1 MTGKQKMKLPH
12 ANERGMLTR
21 GFSSDCRQLVKALWP
36 ELLHTLKWLLLSAK
50 GVHIE
55 EIHRLGRT
63 VKNKIHVTYMRHFHL
78 QCHVQSL
85 PQPHELVVI
94 LFGKWCFSG
103 PE

>member
-1 MTGKQKMKLPH
+1 MKLSH
-12 ANERGMLTR
+12 ANDRGMFR
-21 GFSSDCRQLVKALWP
+21 GFNSDCRLLVKALCP
-36 ELLHTLKWLLLSAK
+36 ELFHALTWLLLGAK

-55 EIHRLGRT
+55 EIHRLGGT
-63 VKNKIHVTYMRHFHL
+63 VKNKIHVIHMRHFHL

-94 LFGKWCFSG
+94 HFYKWCFSG